1 MEVYPEIAQIV
12 VQKLSL
18 YVILKSDKQQK
29 NTKESFYMFNYSK
42 LSYELKREIKKFT
55 NKITV
60 GLSRPKYKFVFQM
73 FYGMLESQSTHL
85 SNISRA
91 LKEEIT
97 LKKTIDRLSR
107 NLGRFVENDA
117 IIENYMGIVKENIN
131 NLSVLI
137 IDNSD
142 ISKPYSEMLDSLCE
156 VRDGST
162 GKITTGYHLLEITAL
177 TKEHK
182 TPMPVYTRVYSST
195 ENGFI
200 SEDEEVLNGLKHLT
214 KHFGKTGIRT
224 LDRGYDANV
233 YYKYFLR
240 NNEKFII
247 RAKRNRHVSHKGK
260 TVNIL
265 ELANKYKGKY
275 SMKFEDKTGKK
286 IQCKISYIPIIL
298 PLAPKK
304 ELTLVVVHGFGK
316 TPMMLISNLK
326 STDKR
331 LSVIITKVYL
341 MRWRIEEYYR
351 FKKQQFGFEDF
362 RVQSLNSIRAL
373 NTLLTVLIGLLST
386 FSEKQNKSIL
396 VMEIIECSKR
406 IYGKSKFIYYALGDG
421 IFNILKKTR
430 KGITSFLVPKKSPP
444 SQQLDIFETFSIN
457 TNSYYTY

>member
-1 MEVYPEIAQIV
+1 
-12 VQKLSL
+12 
-18 YVILKSDKQQK
+18 
-29 NTKESFYMFNYSK
+29 MFNYSK
-42 LSYELKREIKKFT
+42 LAYQLKREIKKFT
-55 NKITV
+55 NKITI
-60 GLSRPKYKFVFQM
+60 GLSRPKYKLVFQM
-73 FYGMLESQSTHL
+73 LYGILESQSTHL

-91 LKEEIT
+91 LKENVT

-107 NLGRFVENDA
+107 NLGQFTENDI
-117 IIENYMGIVKENIN
+117 IIENYMDVVKKNTNE
-131 NLSVLI
+131 LSVLI

-162 GKITTGYHLLEITAL
+162 GEITTGYHLLEITAL

-182 TPMPVYTRVYSST
+182 MPMPVYTRIYSST

-224 LDRGYDANV
+224 LDRRYDANA
-233 YYKYFLR
+233 YYEYFLR
-240 NNEKFII
+240 NNEKFVI
-247 RAKRNRHVSHKGK
+247 RVKKNRNVRHKGK

-265 ELANKYKGKY
+265 ELVNKYKGKY
-275 SMKFEDKTGKK
+275 SMKFEDKAGKK
-286 IQCKISYIPIIL
+286 IQCKISYIPITL

-304 ELTLVVVHGFGK
+304 ELTLVVVHGFGE

-362 RVQSLNSIRAL
+362 RVQSLVSIRAL

-386 FSEKQNKSIL
+386 FSERQNDNAM

-406 IYGKSKFIYYALGDG
+406 IYEKPLFIYYALGDG
-421 IFNILKKTR
+421 IFNILQKTR
-430 KGITSFLVPKKSPP
+430 KGITDFLASKKSPP
-444 SQQLDIFETFSIN
+444 SQQLNMLELFDIKLDSCFG
-457 TNSYYTY
+457 Y

>member
-1 MEVYPEIAQIV
+1 MI
-12 VQKLSL
+12 
-18 YVILKSDKQQK
+18 
-29 NTKESFYMFNYSK
+29 NYSR
-42 LSYELKREIKKFT
+42 LSYQLKREIEKFT
-55 NKITV
+55 NKISK

-73 FYGMLESQSTHL
+73 LYGMLESQSTHL

-91 LKEEIT
+91 LKEDIT

-107 NLGRFVENDA
+107 NLGQFTENDI
-117 IIENYMGIVKENIN
+117 IIENYMDVVKKNTNE
-131 NLSVLI
+131 LSVLI

-142 ISKPYSEMLDSLCE
+142 ISKPYSEMLDSLCK

-162 GKITTGYHLLEITAL
+162 GEITTGYHLLEITAL

-182 TPMPVYTRVYSST
+182 MPMPVYTRVYSST

-247 RAKRNRHVSHKGK
+247 RAKKDRNVRHNGK

-275 SMKFEDKTGKK
+275 SMKFKDRAGKK
-286 IQCKISYIPIIL
+286 IQCKISYIPITL
-298 PLAPKK
+298 PIAPKK
-304 ELTLVVVHGFGK
+304 ELTLVVVHGFGE

-331 LSVIITKVYL
+331 LSVVIAKIYL

-362 RVQSLNSIRAL
+362 RVQSLVSIRAL

-386 FSEKQNKSIL
+386 FSEKQSDNTM

-406 IYGKSKFIYYALGDG
+406 IYKKPLFIYYALADG
-421 IFNILKKTR
+421 IFSILQKTR
-430 KGITSFLVPKKSPP
+430 KGIAAFLVSKKSSS
-444 SQQLDIFETFSIN
+444 SQQLNVFELFDIKLDSCFG
-457 TNSYYTY
+457 Y

>member
-1 MEVYPEIAQIV
+1 
-12 VQKLSL
+12 
-18 YVILKSDKQQK
+18 
-29 NTKESFYMFNYSK
+29 MFNYSK
-42 LSYELKREIKKFT
+42 LSYQLKREIKKFT
-55 NKITV
+55 DKISK
-60 GLSRPKYKFVFQM
+60 GLSRPKYKLVFQM
-73 FYGMLESQSTHL
+73 LYGMLESQSTHL

-91 LKEEIT
+91 LKEDIT

-107 NLGRFVENDA
+107 NLNQFNENDVVV
-117 IIENYMGIVKENIN
+117 ENYMNIAKKNTN

-142 ISKPYSEMLDSLCE
+142 ISKPCSEMLESLCE

-162 GKITTGYHLLEITAL
+162 GEITKGYHLLEITAL
-177 TKEHK
+177 TKEYK
-182 TPMPVYTRVYSST
+182 MPMPVYTRVYSST

-214 KHFGKTGIRT
+214 KHFGKVGVRT
-224 LDRGYDANV
+224 MDRGYDANV
-233 YYKYFLR
+233 YYKYLLK
-240 NNEKFII
+240 NNENFII
-247 RAKRNRHVSHKGK
+247 RSKKNRNVRHKGK
-260 TVNIL
+260 IVNIL
-265 ELANKYKGKY
+265 EPASRYKGKY
-275 SMKFEDKTGKK
+275 SMKFKDKSGKE
-286 IQCKISYIPIIL
+286 IQCKISYIPITL

-304 ELTLVVVHGFGK
+304 ELTLIVVHGFGK
-316 TPMMLISNLK
+316 IPMMLISSLK

-331 LSVIITKVYL
+331 LPVIIAKVYL

-386 FSEKQNKSIL
+386 FSEKQNDSIL

-430 KGITSFLVPKKSPP
+430 NGIASFLSPEKSPP
-444 SQQLDIFETFSIN
+444 SQQLDIFKTFSIN
-457 TNSYYTY
+457 VKSYYAY